1 MSPDVDPS
9 AGDDGDDELCI
20 PATRRS
26 KDACGLNPVEFLC
39 CAWMREATKLAMR
52 IPAGMVAVECVSSRN
67 FLFWP
72 EIFFLVVV

>member
-26 KDACGLNPVEFLC
+26 KDACGLNPVEELLC
-39 CAWMREATKLAMR
+39 WPWMREATKLAMR
-52 IPAGMVAVECVSSRN
+52 IPAGMVAVE
-67 FLFWP
+67 
-72 EIFFLVVV
+72 